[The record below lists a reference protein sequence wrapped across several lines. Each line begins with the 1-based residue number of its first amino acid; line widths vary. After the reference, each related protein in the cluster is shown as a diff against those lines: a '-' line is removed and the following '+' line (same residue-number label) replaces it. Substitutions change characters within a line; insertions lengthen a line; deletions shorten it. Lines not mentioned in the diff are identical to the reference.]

1 MRVLTKQLTSAMT
14 LIELLVVIAMLAI
27 LAAVAGPNIGSW
39 NCRQEIRNDY
49 LRLNGFLELTRSEAI
64 NRNKTIMANYNRNG
78 FMIAYQV
85 GKSCQVNTSIVSTNI
100 PNLTLNK
107 NDVVSTHSSNQL
119 YTCFNAD
126 GSSYGGQFTI
136 SRQCGDKNY
145 KYKSQIFS
153 ATGFMEK
160 LKFNSTNNKWE
171 EL

>member
-1 MRVLTKQLTSAMT
+1 MT

-27 LAAVAGPNIGSW
+27 LAAVSGPNIDSW
-39 NCRQEIRNDY
+39 NCKQEIKNDY

-64 NRNKTIMANYNRNG
+64 DRNKTIMANYNRNG

-107 NDVVSTHSSNQL
+107 KNTISTHSSNQL

-160 LKFNSTNNKWE
+160 LKFNFTTKKWE